1 MIQLQV
7 LNKIL
12 KTKDSSIIV
21 LNNINE
27 SYFSDYKNEFSF
39 IYGHIE
45 KYGSVPDTESFL
57 QQFQNFQ
64 IIQVDEPDSY
74 LVAELVKDYNKRKV
88 AGYYNKIRDCCL
100 SDDSDKAIELVMK
113 AAESISSGTPMRCV
127 DITKDTS
134 RYDDYIVRT
143 KDLGKFYVKT
153 GFDELDQIIGGWD
166 RQEELATI
174 VARTNYGKSWILLKS
189 ATAAVQ
195 QGLHVGMY
203 SGEMSARKV
212 GYRFDTLVSHVSN
225 GALNHGDASAEVEYR
240 KYIDDM
246 PKLFSNGGSLKIL
259 TPDMIDGP
267 AGVRALRAFIEKEKL
282 DILFVDQHSLL
293 EDDRHGKNPIDKA
306 SNISKDLKNLQVL
319 KKIPIIAVSQQ
330 NRASTENGLDTTM
343 VAQSDRIGQDSTIVI
358 FIDKKDD
365 TMKLELIK
373 SRDSEN
379 GKKLTYQVDFNH
391 GIFTYIP
398 DEDDG
403 VGGNS
408 SDKGAGASDFDKRY
422 SSPVASEAGGDS
434 F

>member
-74 LVAELVKDYNKRKV
+74 LVTELVKDYNKRKV

-134 RYDDYIVRT
+134 RYDDYIART

-203 SGEMSARKV
+203 SGEMSSRKV

-267 AGVRALRAFIEKEKL
+267 AGVRALRAFIEKENL

>member
-7 LNKIL
+7 INKIL
-12 KTKDSSIIV
+12 KTKDSSIV
-21 LNNINE
+21 TLNNLNE
-27 SYFSDYKNEFSF
+27 SYFSEYPKEFNY
-39 IYGHIE
+39 IDDHIE

-74 LVAELVKDYNKRKV
+74 LVAELARDYNKRKV
-88 AGYYNKIRDCCL
+88 ALYYNKIRDCCI
-100 SDDSDKAIELVMK
+100 SDDSDKAIDLVMK

-134 RYDDYIVRT
+134 RYDDYISRT
-143 KDLGKFYVKT
+143 KDLGKYYVKT

-174 VARTNYGKSWILLKS
+174 VARTNYGKSWVLLKC
-189 ATAAVQ
+189 AVAAVQ
-195 QGLHVGMY
+195 QGLHAGLY

-212 GYRFDTLVSHVSN
+212 GYRFDTLVGHIPN
-225 GALNHGDASAEVEYR
+225 GALNHGDASAEVDYR
-240 KYIDDM
+240 KYMDDLPDM
-246 PKLFSNGGSLKIL
+246 FSNGGSLKIL

-267 AGVRALRAFIEKEKL
+267 AGVRALRSFIEKEHL
-282 DILFVDQHSLL
+282 DILFIDQHSLL
-293 EDDRHGKNPIDKA
+293 EDDRHGRTPIDKA
-306 SNISKDLKNLQVL
+306 SDISKDLKNLQVL
-319 KKIPIIAVSQQ
+319 KRIPIVSVSQQ

-358 FIDKKDD
+358 FLDKKDD

-379 GKKLTYQVDFNH
+379 GKKLTYKVDFNR
-391 GIFTYIP
+391 GTFTYIP
-398 DEDDG
+398 DENDG

-408 SDKGAGASDFDKRY
+408 ADAGSADFDRRY
-422 SSPVASEAGGDS
+422 SSPAPGQAGEDS